1 MILQLVNSHSMR
13 ALPRSLKPRKT
24 PVQARSTITVA
35 AIFDACIQVLIQ
47 SGYEKLTTTKVAD
60 RAGVSVGS
68 IYQYFPNKQSLLAA
82 TLEQHLLKV
91 VTAVEQACAHT
102 LGKRTDEIAS
112 GLVEAFVAAKL
123 DDAAA
128 SSALYAVAAEADGA
142 KVVARLTQR
151 SQKALIETLGSASD
165 REFGDT
171 RLVAAI
177 VSGALIGP
185 VQSLLMQSASKPV
198 VSSIQTQLILMLQA
212 YLRAAG
218 QSKRRT

>member
-1 MILQLVNSHSMR
+1 MKS
-13 ALPRSLKPRKT
+13 LPPSLKPRKT

-91 VTAVEQACAHT
+91 VAAVEQACVHT
-102 LGKRTDEIAS
+102 QGKRSDEIAS
-112 GLVEAFVAAKL
+112 GLVEAFVSAKL

-151 SQKALIETLGSASD
+151 SQKALMETLASD

-198 VSSIQTQLILMLQA
+198 VSAIQTQLILMLQA

-218 QSKRRT
+218 QRKRRA